1 MIEQIPQMDG
11 ETGARA
17 HSAMPG
23 NILHFANIPKFSM
36 KYNQLEYFSS
46 DRVKYS
52 G

>member
-1 MIEQIPQMDG
+1 MDG

-17 HSAMPG
+17 RSAMPG
-23 NILHFANIPKFSM
+23 NILHFANIPKLSI
-36 KYNQLEYFSS
+36 KYSKLEYFSS

>member
-1 MIEQIPQMDG
+1 MDG

-17 HSAMPG
+17 RSAMPG
-23 NILHFANIPKFSM
+23 NLLYFANFLKFSM
-36 KYNQLEYFSS
+36 KYNKLEYFPS